1 MAAIDWRECTLDDGI
16 LREPAGDGRLVV
28 WRPAGGKDGNGGAR
42 EWERIG
48 NVARGEVAVSD
59 GLGSTAA
66 TTIRAREA
74 GGGLLG
80 RLLGRLGAG
89 KARRTFELPGGGPV
103 EQVGERSADGLLVW
117 PEDPSEPLD
126 EERIRIRWPEARR
139 CQRLGPRLF
148 LVEGVGAKASSAT
161 SPPPPAEPD
170 DASPRKMGE
179 AAVAAARSRGDRPAE
194 ATALTDLGIIVLSE
208 GDPRT
213 AVGLFEPALA
223 IARELGDLDR
233 EADILGNLGM
243 AMMYLQQP
251 DRARQLFEQELAHAR
266 SRGDVMAEKVAMEHM
281 GLVTAIRRNPRGA
294 LDWFAQALELARS
307 VGDKH
312 QEANL
317 LWLEAINLAE
327 LDRRDDAI
335 ARGQEAI
342 ALFTQLGKPQ
352 AGWYGAYLQKYRM
365 GLFDN
370 EPMPAAPGVARGPES
385 FLGGSLTAGVVAAQ
399 APAQTNLK
407 GTTGPGLLRMALSA
421 TKSMAQF
428 AGSGFKTTP
437 PEVRQRR
444 LQVCSTCEHHT
455 GLRCKI
461 CGCFTSAKS
470 RLLQESCPIGK
481 WPG

>member
-1 MAAIDWRECTLDDGI
+1 MTVPAWRDLVLDPAI
-16 LREPAGDGRLVV
+16 LRESDSDDSRLIV
-28 WRPAGGKDGNGGAR
+28 WRPAGGDNGGAR

-48 NVARGEVAVSD
+48 NVARGEIAVSD

-74 GGGLLG
+74 GGGLIG

-89 KARRTFELPGGGPV
+89 KARRTYELPGGGTV
-103 EQVGERSADGLLVW
+103 EQVGERTSDGLIVW
-117 PEDPSEPLD
+117 LEDPSETLD
-126 EERIRIRWPEARR
+126 EDRIRTRWPDARR

-148 LVEGVGAKASSAT
+148 LVEGVSTPRSSSA
-161 SPPPPAEPD
+161 SGPPPEPD
-170 DASPRKMGE
+170 DASPRKLGE
-179 AAVAAARSRGDRPAE
+179 AALTAARAKGDRPAE

-213 AVGLFEPALA
+213 AVSLLEPALA
-223 IARELGDLDR
+223 IARELGEVDR
-233 EADILGNLGM
+233 EADIMGNLGM

-251 DRARQLFEQELAHAR
+251 DRALQLFEHELAHAR
-266 SRGDVMAEKVAMEHM
+266 SRENVLAEKVAMEHM
-281 GLVTAIRRNPRGA
+281 GLVSAMRRNPRGA
-294 LDWFAQALELARS
+294 LEWFAQALELARS
-307 VGDKH
+307 VGDKQ

-317 LWLEAINLAE
+317 LWLQAINLAE

-342 ALFTQLGKPQ
+342 ALFTRLGKPQ

-370 EPMPAAPGVARGPES
+370 EPMPAVTGVARGPES

-399 APAQTNLK
+399 APAPTNPK
-407 GTTGPGLLRMALSA
+407 GTTGPGLLRMALTA

-437 PEVRQRR
+437 PELRQRR

>member
-1 MAAIDWRECTLDDGI
+1 
-16 LREPAGDGRLVV
+16 RLVV
-28 WRPAGGKDGNGGAR
+28 WRPASPDGGNGAR

-48 NVARGEVAVSD
+48 NVARGEIAVSH

-66 TTIRAREA
+66 TLIRARET

-89 KARRTFELPGGGPV
+89 KGRRTYELPGGVTV
-103 EQVGERSADGLLVW
+103 EQVGERSTDGLLVW
-117 PEDPSEPLD
+117 LEDPSDTID
-126 EERIRIRWPEARR
+126 EERLRTRWPETRR

-148 LVEGVGAKASSAT
+148 LVEGVGAKASSTTVAA
-161 SPPPPAEPD
+161 PPPEPD
-170 DASPRKMGE
+170 DASPRKQAEEALATARSKGDRMAE
-179 AAVAAARSRGDRPAE
+179 AA
-194 ATALTDLGIIVLSE
+194 ALTDLGIILLNE
-208 GDPRT
+208 GDPRG
-213 AVGLFEPALA
+213 AVGLLEPALA
-223 IARELGDLDR
+223 LAREFGDVER
-233 EADILGNLGM
+233 EADVMGNLGM
-243 AMMYLQQP
+243 AMLHLQQP
-251 DRARQLFEQELAHAR
+251 DRARQLFEQELAHGR
-266 SRGDVMAEKVAMEHM
+266 SRGDVMAEKIAMEHM
-281 GLVTAIRRNPRGA
+281 GLFTAMVRNPRGA
-294 LDWFAQALELARS
+294 LEWFARALELARS

-327 LDRRDDAI
+327 LDRRDEAI

-342 ALFTQLGKPQ
+342 ALFGRLGKPQ

-385 FLGGSLTAGVVAAQ
+385 FLGGSLTAGALAAQ
-399 APAQTNLK
+399 APAQANPK
-407 GTTGPGLLRMALSA
+407 GTTGPGLLRMALTA
-421 TKSMAQF
+421 TRAMAQF
-428 AGSGFKTTP
+428 AGSGFQTTP
-437 PEVRQRR
+437 PDVRQRR

-455 GLRCKI
+455 GVRCKI

>member
-28 WRPAGGKDGNGGAR
+28 WRSASGDGGNGAR

-48 NVARGEVAVSD
+48 NVARGEIVVSD

-74 GGGLLG
+74 GGGLIG

-89 KARRTFELPGGGPV
+89 KARRTYELPGGVTV
-103 EQVGERSADGLLVW
+103 ERVGERSADGLLVW
-117 PEDPSEPLD
+117 LEDPSDTLD
-126 EERIRIRWPEARR
+126 EERIRTRWPAARR

-148 LVEGVGAKASSAT
+148 LVQGVGEPRSASASV
-161 SPPPPAEPD
+161 PPPEPD
-170 DASPRKMGE
+170 DATPRKQGE
-179 AAVAAARSRGDRPAE
+179 EALAAARAKGDRRAE
-194 ATALTDLGIIVLSE
+194 AAAMTDLGIILLNE
-208 GDPRT
+208 GDPRG
-213 AVGLFEPALA
+213 AVGLLEPALA
-223 IARELGDLDR
+223 LARALGDLER
-233 EADILGNLGM
+233 EADAMGNLGM
-243 AMMYLQQP
+243 ATMYLQQP
-251 DRARQLFEQELAHAR
+251 DRARQLFEQELALAR
-266 SRGDVMAEKVAMEHM
+266 SRGDVMAEKIATEHM
-281 GLVTAIRRNPRGA
+281 GLVSGMARNPRGA
-294 LDWFAQALELARS
+294 LEWFARALELARS
-307 VGDKH
+307 VDDKH

-327 LDRRDDAI
+327 LDRRDEAI

-342 ALFTQLGKPQ
+342 ALFGRLGKPQ

-370 EPMPAAPGVARGPES
+370 EPMPAAAGVARGPES
-385 FLGGSLTAGVVAAQ
+385 FLGGSLTAGAIAAQ
-399 APAQTNLK
+399 APAQANPK
-407 GTTGPGLLRMALSA
+407 GTTGPGLLRMALTA
-421 TKSMAQF
+421 TRAMAGF

-437 PEVRQRR
+437 PDVRQRR

-455 GLRCKI
+455 GVRCKI
-461 CGCFTSAKS
+461 CGCFTAAKS